1 MTQRTINSTICVH
14 GWTSTIRPTVSYTNR
29 LKLVQMRQY
38 HETGSPSRYE
48 EDHLIPLELGGH
60 PTSPKNLWPEPHP
73 RADAV
78 DQIETA
84 LKRQVCRG
92 TLGPVTQFSG
102 HYWCDYGHDGVYAPS
117 VPISDAS
124 GTGPYRPG
132 ASGFLPK
139 GDNPLTNT
147 LIDQVSIQCVA

>member
-1 MTQRTINSTICVH
+1 MRRVGVVSALAALGIAAASGGSARIVASWKLTPGAFNRTVSQRTIRSTTCVH
-14 GWTSTIRPTVSYTNR
+14 GWTKTIRPSVSYTNR
-29 LKLVQMRQY
+29 LKLVQMHQY

-78 DQIETA
+78 DQIETS

-92 TLGPVTQFSG
+92 TLMLAQARRRISLLKHTQG
-102 HYWCDYGHDGVYAPS
+102 
-117 VPISDAS
+117 
-124 GTGPYRPG
+124 
-132 ASGFLPK
+132 
-139 GDNPLTNT
+139 
-147 LIDQVSIQCVA
+147 

>member
-1 MTQRTINSTICVH
+1 MRRVGVVSALAALGIAAASGGSARIVASWKLTPGAFNRTVSQRTIRSTICVH
-14 GWTSTIRPTVSYTNR
+14 GWTKTIRPSVSYTNR

-73 RADAV
+73 RADVV
-78 DQIETA
+78 DQIETS

-92 TLGPVTQFSG
+92 TLLLAQ
-102 HYWCDYGHDGVYAPS
+102 ARRR
-117 VPISDAS
+117 IS
-124 GTGPYRPG
+124 
-132 ASGFLPK
+132 L
-139 GDNPLTNT
+139 L
-147 LIDQVSIQCVA
+147 